1 MTQPAEAWKSDRR
14 IRYLLERNIDEGEGI
29 RFAIEGMDGQYIIAL
44 DERLLVI
51 KPGSATDETY
61 SGLATSIRYSDITSI
76 RVRDDSSNRLMEIN
90 TSDYQVTEA
99 TTGQG
104 PPESNFFLSD
114 EPNSIPIAKWA
125 LNKYKAHLLNL
136 SELVREARE
145 NSKSTEKA
153 NRAGEQPNKE

>member
-14 IRYLLERNIDEGEGI
+14 VRYLLERNIDERESI
-29 RFAIEGMDGQYIIAL
+29 RFAIEGMDGQCIIAL

-76 RVRDDSSNRLMEIN
+76 RVREDSSNRVIEIN

-99 TTGQG
+99 NTGQG

-114 EPNSIPIAKWA
+114 DPNSIPIAKWA
-125 LNKYKAHLLNL
+125 LNKYKAHLLKL
-136 SELVREARE
+136 SELVREATE
-145 NSKSTEKA
+145 TSKSTQKT
-153 NRAGEQPNKE
+153 NSAGQQPSGE